1 MNLNN
6 QKKYFIH
13 NNQTDNVVA
22 ICNEWNIENEKSKL
36 LPGKYKVIGLNVDY
50 NFEIK

>member
-1 MNLNN
+1 MSLMN

-13 NNQTDNVVA
+13 SNTTGDVVA

-36 LPGKYKVIGLNVDY
+36 LPGQYKVIGLNVDY